1 MPELTLPHLH
11 RGKVRDLYEAGESR
25 LVVVASDRLSAFDVV
40 MAEPVPDKGRVLTA
54 MSVFWFDL
62 LADTCRSHLISADL
76 AALPADQQDP
86 RLAGRMM
93 LVHRCEMLPVECIV
107 RGYLA
112 GTGWQDYRATGRVS
126 GVRLPAGL
134 VEADRL
140 PEPIFTPS
148 TKAAVGTHDENISFD
163 DLVGQ
168 VGGAT
173 AEQVRTLSLAVYR
186 RAAEH
191 AEAHGIIVADTKL
204 EIGRLDGGLVLADEV
219 LTPDSSR
226 FWPRDGWR
234 PGTTPASFDKQP
246 VRDELAASGW
256 DKRPPP
262 PPLSAATIAAT
273 RVRYVEAFE
282 RLFGRSFAD
291 WPGQPLGENP

>member
-1 MPELTLPHLH
+1 MPALGLAHLH
-11 RGKVRDLYEAGESR
+11 RGKVRDLYDAGDGR
-25 LVVVASDRLSAFDVV
+25 LLMVASDRLSAFDVV

-62 LADTCRSHLISADL
+62 LASTCRNHLVSAEL
-76 AALPADQQDP
+76 SALPASQRDP

-93 LVHRCEMLPVECIV
+93 LVRRCQMLPVECIV

-112 GTGWQDYRATGRVS
+112 GTGWQDYSASGRVS
-126 GVRLPAGL
+126 GVRLPPGL

-140 PEPIFTPS
+140 PEPVFTPS
-148 TKAAVGTHDENISFD
+148 TKAAVGTHDQNISFD

-168 VGGAT
+168 VGGEV
-173 AEQVRTLSLAVYR
+173 AEQVRALSLGVYH
-186 RAAEH
+186 RAAAH
-191 AEAHGIIVADTKL
+191 AEARGIIVADTKL
-204 EIGRLDGGLVLADEV
+204 EIGWLGGDLVLADEV

-226 FWPRDGWR
+226 FWPRDQWR
-234 PGTTPASFDKQP
+234 PGATPPSFDKQP

-262 PPLSAATIAAT
+262 PPLSAMTVAAT
-273 RVRYVEAFE
+273 RARYVEAYE
-282 RLFGRSFAD
+282 RLSGRSFAD
-291 WPGQPLGENP
+291 WPGEPLGETA